1 MVSKGLMWRV
11 ALPTFG
17 TAAMTSGVAVAITYA
32 TTWRDNAWAWVIVGV
47 LTLLG
52 AGVSVWLYFQQQGP
66 DTADASGVARLTIRG
81 KNKIGTVQADA
92 SRNAEVVVGRKSS
105 LDMLQVT
112 AGIQSPQ
119 ADRRTPDSP
128 QRRPR
133 GERGPAMSDDD
144 GQDVV

>member
-1 MVSKGLMWRV
+1 MWRV
-11 ALPTFG
+11 VLPTFG

-32 TTWRDNAWAWVIVGV
+32 TAWRDNAWAWAIVGG

-66 DTADASGVARLTIRG
+66 DTDGASGIARLTIRG
-81 KNKIGTVQADA
+81 RNKIGTVQADA
-92 SRNAEVVVGRKSS
+92 SRNAEVVVGRKSN

-112 AGIQSPQ
+112 AGIQSPR
-119 ADRRTPDSP
+119 ADRGTADSQ

-133 GERGPAMSDDD
+133 GGLEPAMSNDD
-144 GQDVV
+144 GSDVR